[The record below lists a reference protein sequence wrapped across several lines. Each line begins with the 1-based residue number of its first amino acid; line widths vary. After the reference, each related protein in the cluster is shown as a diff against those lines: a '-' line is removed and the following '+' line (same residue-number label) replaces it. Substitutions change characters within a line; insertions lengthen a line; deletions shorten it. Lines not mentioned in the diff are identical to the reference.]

1 VRKVRQG
8 NLNYMHEIGIAN
20 SILEAVKVETSR
32 RPDAIP
38 RKVAVR
44 IGELA
49 AVDPEALRFCFEA
62 LTRETE
68 LESLQ
73 LEIEI
78 CPRKH
83 HCPDCDFE
91 FPVVDF
97 ELRCPKC
104 GQEHT
109 HYISG
114 DQLELA
120 YLEMEEHE
128 PSTA

>member
-1 VRKVRQG
+1 
-8 NLNYMHEIGIAN
+8 MHEIGIAN
-20 SILEAVKVETSR
+20 SILEAVKVEASR
-32 RPDAIP
+32 RPGAIS

-44 IGELA
+44 VGELA

-78 CPRKH
+78 CPRRH

-91 FPVVDF
+91 FPVVNFDSH
-97 ELRCPKC
+97 CPKC

-109 HYISG
+109 QYLSG
-114 DQLELA
+114 EQLEIA